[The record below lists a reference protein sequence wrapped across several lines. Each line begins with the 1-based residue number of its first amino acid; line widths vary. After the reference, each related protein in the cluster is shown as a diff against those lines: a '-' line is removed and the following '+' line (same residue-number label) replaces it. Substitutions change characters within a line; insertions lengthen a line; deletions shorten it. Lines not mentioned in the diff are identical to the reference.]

1 MKVLIAIDDDAPS
14 REALDFAERLVT
26 ARDQVVVL
34 NVTSYADLVPF
45 AGDPFGAGI
54 GAVGLDPESLAE
66 IDDRAEKLVERSADE
81 IDAKVEHVVEH
92 GSPGERICATAEE
105 NGIELII
112 LGSHERGAFGRFIHG
127 SVSDYVVHHAQCA
140 VLVVKHAHAPAKTA
154 KTAKG
159 AKGA

>member
-14 REALDFAERLVT
+14 REALSFAERLVSD
-26 ARDQVVVL
+26 RDEVVVL
-34 NVTSYADLVPF
+34 NVTSYAGLVPF

-54 GAVGLDPESLAE
+54 GAVALDPESLAE
-66 IDDRAEKLVERSADE
+66 IDNRAEKLVERSAGE
-81 IDAKVEHVVEH
+81 IEAKTESVIEH

-105 NGIELII
+105 HGIELII

-140 VLVVKHAHAPAKTA
+140 VLVVKHAHVPASKA
-154 KTAKG
+154 
-159 AKGA
+159 